1 MGCILSS
8 HQSSCLLAQPPSTPP
23 VSSQQRGLDSGC
35 DGRYESGERDVERVM
50 SVARPEL
57 LLHVCQNSLLNI
69 KIVSVVDDFCILISS
84 VSPHLKK
91 SSRTSPKKPWLTS
104 GIWKTSQMAL
114 SRQPWPSIPMLCSV
128 SSATWY
134 IISLYGT
141 HIYIQHD

>member
-8 HQSSCLLAQPPSTPP
+8 HHSSCLHAQPPSTPP

-35 DGRYESGERDVERVM
+35 DGRHESGERDVT
-50 SVARPEL
+50 RPEL
-57 LLHVCQNSLLNI
+57 LMYGCQNSLLNI

-134 IISLYGT
+134 IISLHGT